1 MAPDLASHL
10 APDLAQTVSRDP
22 APAEDAVGL
31 AWDASAASPAG
42 QQTRGRAMTAGRL
55 SIFRLMLTDFRS
67 YEAVSLEIAPRPVIL
82 TGPNGAGK
90 TNLLEAVSFL
100 SPGRGL
106 RGAKLTEIARRTPGQ
121 GISGHETSGQAETN
135 ATLDNP
141 GHSNWAVA
149 AEVETPDGPR
159 MLGTGRDV
167 AGGNTSARER
177 RLIKIDGEFVRG
189 QQALS
194 EILSVVWLTPQMDG
208 LFRESA
214 SGRRRFMDRLTYGF
228 DPEHAGRISAYEHAM
243 RERSRLLK
251 SGRNDATWIASLEDT
266 MARYGVAIAAARRAF
281 LERLAWSG
289 AAAVSAFPR
298 ARLALAG
305 DLEAQLDS
313 QPALAVED
321 ELRDRLAAGRGRDA
335 ETGGASV
342 GPHRSD
348 LVVHH
353 VAKDMPAALCSTG
366 EQKALLISMVLAHAR
381 LVTLDRG
388 APPLLLLDEVA
399 AHLDASRRGAL
410 YNEILAMGAQAWLT
424 GTEASVFLELADSAQ
439 FFKVRDGGVAACD
452 TPRDA

>member
-1 MAPDLASHL
+1 
-10 APDLAQTVSRDP
+10 
-22 APAEDAVGL
+22 
-31 AWDASAASPAG
+31 
-42 QQTRGRAMTAGRL
+42 MTAGRL
-55 SIFRLMLTDFRS
+55 SISRLMLTDFRS
-67 YEAVSLEIAPRPVIL
+67 YEAVSLEIAPGPVIL

-121 GISGHETSGQAETN
+121 GMSGQGTSGRETSELAETN
-135 ATLDNP
+135 ATMDNP

-167 AGGNTSARER
+167 AGGNNGAGRER

-251 SGRNDATWIASLEDT
+251 SGRNDATWVASLEDT

-305 DLEAQLDS
+305 DLEAQLES

-410 YNEILAMGAQAWLT
+410 YNEILALGAQAWLT